1 MTDTQYFLGRQPI
14 VGRNRELVAYELLFR
29 SSMANAA
36 TVLDDVAAT
45 ATVIQYTFS
54 DLGMPLALGDKRG
67 FINLP
72 ASLLMSDLIEVLPPE
87 RVVLEILENVTLTP
101 EVLARCQELQ
111 AAGYTLAL
119 DDVVGLSP
127 EQQAIL
133 PLVKVVKVDM
143 MALHRD
149 QITDL
154 VRDLRPYGITLLA
167 EKVET
172 LEQYEFCRE
181 LGFDLFQGYFFAK
194 PIILTGRTVPP
205 SSLALLKVLSLIVA
219 DADADELEL
228 ALKQAPSLTLRLL
241 KMVNSAAFGMTKKK
255 VSTLREVIFMLG
267 RVQMGRLVQI
277 MLFAQQS
284 DVAMTSDP
292 VLQTAI
298 VRARL
303 MEGLA
308 GALGLTALRDR
319 AFMVGMLS
327 LIDVVFQQP
336 IADLL
341 ALINLED
348 SLQNAIIHRR
358 GPLGRLLQLVM
369 ASESTDGTE
378 IPALLPQFPQL
389 HADQFNQLQVEALNW
404 ANHI

>member
-29 SSMANAA
+29 SSMTNAA
-36 TVLDDVAAT
+36 TVLDDVAAS

-154 VRDLRPYGITLLA
+154 VSNLRPYGITLLA

-284 DVAMTSDP
+284 DVAMTADP

-308 GALGLTALRDR
+308 GALGLSALRDR
-319 AFMVGMLS
+319 GFMVGMLS

-336 IADLL
+336 MADLL

-348 SLQNAIIHRR
+348 SLQTAIMHRR
-358 GPLGRLLQLVM
+358 GPLGSLLQLVM
-369 ASESTDGTE
+369 ASESTDGME
-378 IPALLPQFPQL
+378 ILALLPQFPQL

-404 ANHI
+404 ANHM

>member
-267 RVQMGRLVQI
+267 RIQMGRLVQI

>member
-29 SSMANAA
+29 SSMTNAA

-87 RVVLEILENVTLTP
+87 RVVLEILENVTLTT
-101 EVLARCQELQ
+101 EVLARCKELQ

-143 MALHRD
+143 MALDRD

-154 VRDLRPYGITLLA
+154 VSNLRPYGITLLA

-284 DVAMTSDP
+284 DVAMTADP

-308 GALGLTALRDR
+308 GALGLPALRDR
-319 AFMVGMLS
+319 GFMVGMLS

-336 IADLL
+336 MADLL

-348 SLQNAIIHRR
+348 SLQTAIMHRR
-358 GPLGRLLQLVM
+358 GPLGSLLQLVM
-369 ASESTDGTE
+369 ASESTDGME
-378 IPALLPQFPQL
+378 ILALLPQFPQL
-389 HADQFNQLQVEALNW
+389 HADQFNQLHVEALNW
-404 ANHI
+404 ANHM